1 LFRKDIKIDFI
12 SRLYFKGIMG
22 IRDLDT
28 FPTKLYDPVSLK
40 TDFIEYHLR
49 AIVTNEGLKKLN
61 HFINK

>member
-1 LFRKDIKIDFI
+1 MVSNLGLFRKDIKIDFI

-40 TDFIEYHLR
+40 QIL
-49 AIVTNEGLKKLN
+49 LN
-61 HFINK
+61 TT

>member
-1 LFRKDIKIDFI
+1 
-12 SRLYFKGIMG
+12 MG

-40 TDFIEYHLR
+40 TDFNEYHLR
-49 AIVTNEGLKKLN
+49 AIVTDEGLKKLN